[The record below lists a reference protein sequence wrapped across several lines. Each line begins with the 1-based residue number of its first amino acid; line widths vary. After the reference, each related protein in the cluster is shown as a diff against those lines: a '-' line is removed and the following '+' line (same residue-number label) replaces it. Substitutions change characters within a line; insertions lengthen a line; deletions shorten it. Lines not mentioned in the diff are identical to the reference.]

1 MCPTLKYDDE
11 EKGASDVAFTV
22 TRRLRLRAAVVLAL
36 TLTLLGIPAMAQ
48 AAFTAYAGAATPVST
63 ATIPAPTTAVAA
75 TCQTQSQT
83 TVKID
88 VGAYT
93 RMPFAN
99 RHEIVLYDPAGAVKQ
114 TKSLLGA
121 DGGDITLTNPYGQSK
136 GTWRYELRGYY
147 DVPGTANTWTGAAR
161 TGTVTCT

>member
-1 MCPTLKYDDE
+1 MAL
-11 EKGASDVAFTV
+11 TV

-36 TLTLLGIPAMAQ
+36 TYTLLGIPAMAQ

-63 ATIPAPTTAVAA
+63 ATILAPTTAVAA
-75 TCQTQSQT
+75 TCQTPSHAE
-83 TVKID
+83 VKID
-88 VGAYT
+88 VGTYT
-93 RMPFAN
+93 PVAIAN
-99 RHEIVLYDPAGAVKQ
+99 RHEIRLYDNTGALKQ

-121 DGGDITLTNPYGQSK
+121 DGGDMTVTAPRGQAR
-136 GTWRYELRGYY
+136 GTWTYELRGYY